1 MNTFLQNLL
10 RFWEHPLLLT
20 AVVLLLL
27 AFAVLFYRNGRRSR
41 SIWVS
46 ESSHGQISISAEAVR
61 ELARHT
67 CNEVPT
73 IRYRKSR
80 LTSVDDSYKLEVH
93 ILVSSQIRLSDVS
106 QYLQEQLTHGL
117 RENLEFSE
125 LTSIDIVV
133 DGFLPQSVPTN
144 PPSQSLPTANPEEEQ
159 PPQQTS

>member
-1 MNTFLQNLL
+1 VNTFLQNLL
-10 RFWEHPLLLT
+10 RFWEHPLLLS
-20 AVVLLLL
+20 AIVLLLL
-27 AFAVLFYRNGRRSR
+27 AIVVLLYRNGRRTR
-41 SIWVS
+41 PIWIS

-67 CNEVPT
+67 CDEVPT
-73 IRYRKSR
+73 IRYRKSK
-80 LTSVDDSYKLEVH
+80 LSYVNDSYRLEVH

-133 DGFLPQSVPTN
+133 DGFLAQPAPTK
-144 PPSQSLPTANPEEEQ
+144 PSSQSLPTANPEENPSQ
-159 PPQQTS
+159 PPNP